1 MTENYYDILGISSNA
16 SVEEIKKA
24 YRKLVLK
31 YHPDLPNLNP
41 SINAEEKMKKIN
53 EAYMHVMED
62 KKQNYNNI
70 NSNNNNFSSNYSDSY
85 SEQFDIF
92 SESPKQYTYYEDK
105 KNQVINLDYLDINDL
120 FIGDICVYKYKLNY
134 DYYAPFEEQTTL
146 RTLYKNAILLRVG
159 FDEYINLS
167 SLTNILLIRLFNE
180 KISVD
185 KLKIKGDFVKPYV
198 GEIFAK
204 NPMKLDNIYEQYT
217 SIKKLK
223 KVRNA

>member
-1 MTENYYDILGISSNA
+1 MTENYYDILGISNNA
-16 SVEEIKKA
+16 SIDEINKA
-24 YRKLVLK
+24 YRKLAVK
-31 YHPDLPNLNP
+31 YHPDLNS

-53 EAYMHVMED
+53 EAYEHIMKD
-62 KKQNYNNI
+62 KKQNHDNI
-70 NSNNNNFSSNYSDSY
+70 NSNNNNESSNYSDSC

-92 SESPKQYTYYEDK
+92 FEFAKQYTYYKCK

-134 DYYAPFEEQTTL
+134 DCFAPFEEQTTL
-146 RTLYKNAILLRVG
+146 KTLYKNAILLRVG

-167 SLTNILLIRLFNE
+167 SLTKILLIRLFNE

-185 KLKIKGDFVKPYV
+185 KLKIYGDFVKPYV
-198 GEIFAK
+198 GKTFVK
-204 NPMKLDNIYEQYT
+204 NPMKLDNIYGQYT

-223 KVRNA
+223 KVRSA